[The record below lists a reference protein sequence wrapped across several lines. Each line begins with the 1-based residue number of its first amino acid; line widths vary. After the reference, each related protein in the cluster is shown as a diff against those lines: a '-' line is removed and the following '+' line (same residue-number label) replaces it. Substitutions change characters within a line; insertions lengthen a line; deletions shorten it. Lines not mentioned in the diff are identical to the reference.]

1 MLRRKAYND
10 KQISDMIEQMTK
22 TKEERWCRPI
32 GRSQISSE
40 LDCPK
45 NINESKL
52 PIPLKE
58 QDVKKD

>member
-1 MLRRKAYND
+1 
-10 KQISDMIEQMTK
+10 MIEQMIERNK
-22 TKEERWCRPI
+22 DRERWCRPI